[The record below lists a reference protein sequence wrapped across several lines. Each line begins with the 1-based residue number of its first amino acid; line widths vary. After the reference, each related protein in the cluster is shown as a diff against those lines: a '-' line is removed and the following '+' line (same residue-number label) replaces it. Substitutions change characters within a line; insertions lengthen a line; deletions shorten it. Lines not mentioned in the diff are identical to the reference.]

1 MDNNDE
7 QLLLDEKYK
16 LLKEWLEQG
25 GVKGIRST
33 SLLRDLIAVRS
44 MPDSPNQVDPSSLTS
59 RVRALMN
66 AILAGQSS
74 LPLLNPEQLS
84 NYESFVQKGLYFEQ
98 MVIDTE
104 DALEQMIQEVM
115 DKENHLFRGI
125 NEAKFMLYS
134 SLQRDWIWN
143 KRQIA
148 GVDYRYFLERLLAN
162 ARQYDDAALANYI
175 NGGGDDANNDVS
187 VLSILQHYGCATPL
201 LDWTYNGLVGL
212 YFAASDVRPAPV
224 ERAREVEQYIS
235 LYHIEEEYFTQNGIR
250 QVASEG
256 VDNFLPDIRAA
267 VEQKITKLKET
278 FKDIPEADFLFEPQ
292 MIEGFLADDQR
303 INRVALASY
312 HEAGLTNHLSRI
324 EGLMLTPVAYFSD
337 RGEELMPLGLQ
348 NSPNVKNQE
357 GVFTWNR
364 EPIYPIEHTVR
375 EMILADK
382 PDANHV
388 YTRCWNINK
397 NLVPYLQRRLA
408 ELGVTKEYI
417 YPEKD
422 QEYLRNLAKLIFEA
436 TIQEFENQ
444 VPNIGLG

>member
-7 QLLLDEKYK
+7 QLLWDEKYK

-25 GVKGIRST
+25 GVKGIRDRILVHD
-33 SLLRDLIAVRS
+33 LLAVRS
-44 MPDSPNQVDPSSLTS
+44 MPNSPNQLDPSSLTS

-66 AILAGQSS
+66 LILAGQNS
-74 LPLLNPEQLS
+74 PPRLNPEQLS

-98 MVIDTE
+98 LIIDTE

-115 DKENHLFRGI
+115 GKENHLFRGI
-125 NEAKFMLYS
+125 NEANFMLYS
-134 SLQRDWIWN
+134 SLQRDWIWG

-148 GVDYRYFLERLLAN
+148 GVDYRHFLERLLAN
-162 ARQYDDAALANYI
+162 ARQYDDGALAKYI
-175 NGGGDDANNDVS
+175 NDGGDDANNDVS

-235 LYHIEEEYFTQNGIR
+235 LYHIEEEYFAQSGIR

-256 VDNFLPDIRAA
+256 VEEFLPDIRPA
-267 VEQKITKLKET
+267 VEQKIAELKEI

-303 INRVALASY
+303 IKRVALGSY

-324 EGLMLTPVAYFSD
+324 EALMLTPVTYFSD
-337 RGEELMPLGLQ
+337 RGEDLMPLGLQ
-348 NSPNVKNQE
+348 NSPNVKNQG

-375 EMILADK
+375 EMVLADK
-382 PDANHV
+382 SDANHV

-397 NLVPYLQRRLA
+397 DLVPYLQRRLT
-408 ELGVTKEYI
+408 ELGVTEEYI
-417 YPEKD
+417 FPEKD
-422 QEYLRNLAKLIFEA
+422 QDYLRNLAKLIFEA
-436 TIQEFENQ
+436 TAKEFENQ
-444 VPNIGLG
+444 APNITNQ